1 MQVVRIKK
9 YKMSTS
15 SKIPD
20 LIIQLSDGLS
30 NHIKTSARYWM
41 ALALVS
47 VVTVISIFPESKNT
61 IITTNNSVLL
71 PFGIGDI
78 NKNYFYPFSAALISL
93 LTISFGAA
101 QAQMIRA
108 RKLTNTAIRAIYKD
122 ANLAGGIDLRDALD
136 VINATSINRTAPL
149 AQLILGKYQFYP
161 TKDNQPKL
169 RKFFAVCYQS
179 ILKLSSYLVV
189 YLLPLYALYIAFVSG
204 GLFNCHGNII
214 GLPLYFLWV
223 VSSLA
228 ALIIFQLLYLE
239 IYYAISAIKR
249 IYNV

>member
-1 MQVVRIKK
+1 
-9 YKMSTS
+9 MSAS
-15 SKIPD
+15 NKIPD

-41 ALALVS
+41 ALALIS
-47 VVTVISIFPESKNT
+47 VITVISSFPESGNP
-61 IITTNNSVLL
+61 IITESNSVSI

-78 NKNYFYPFSAALISL
+78 DKNYFYPFAVALISL

-108 RKLTNTAIRAIYKD
+108 RKLTNTAIRAIYRD
-122 ANLAGGIDLRDALD
+122 LNLAGGIDLRDALD

-161 TKDNQPKL
+161 TKDNQPKI
-169 RKFFAVCYQS
+169 RKFIAVCYQS
-179 ILKLSSYLVV
+179 ALKVSSYLVV
-189 YLLPLYALYIAFVSG
+189 YLLPLYALYIALVNG

-223 VSSLA
+223 VSGLA
-228 ALIIFQLLYLE
+228 TFIILQLLYLE
-239 IYYAISAIKR
+239 LHYAVCAIKR
-249 IYNV
+249 IYGI

>member
-1 MQVVRIKK
+1 
-9 YKMSTS
+9 MSAS
-15 SKIPD
+15 NKIPD

-47 VVTVISIFPESKNT
+47 VITVISSFPESGSAT
-61 IITTNNSVLL
+61 ITESSNVFL

-78 NKNYFYPFSAALISL
+78 DKNYFYPFSVVLISL

-108 RKLTNTAIRAIYKD
+108 RKLTNTAIRAIYRD
-122 ANLAGGIDLRDALD
+122 SNLAGGIDLRDALD

-161 TKDNQPKL
+161 TKDNQPKI
-169 RKFFAVCYQS
+169 RKFIAVCYQS
-179 ILKLSSYLVV
+179 ILKVSSYLVV
-189 YLLPLYALYIAFVSG
+189 YLLPLYALYIAFVNG
-204 GLFNCHGNII
+204 GLFNCHGNVI

-223 VSSLA
+223 VSGLA
-228 ALIIFQLLYLE
+228 TFIIFQLLYLE
-239 IYYAISAIKR
+239 IYYAASAIKR
-249 IYNV
+249 IYGD